1 MDDKKKKIIIICFVA
16 GLIFG
21 TFLII
26 SGYKKPLTQEQIE
39 RCKFYYALNKETYTY
54 NKCYK
59 LLKMEVGVLE
69 GVLKK

>member
-1 MDDKKKKIIIICFVA
+1 MDDKKVKITIICFVA

-26 SGYKKPLTQEQIE
+26 SGYKKPLTNDQIE
-39 RCKFYYALNKETYTY
+39 KCKLYYTWNKETYSY

-59 LLKMEVGVLE
+59 LLKMNRDVFESVF
-69 GVLKK
+69 K

>member
-1 MDDKKKKIIIICFVA
+1 MDDKKVKITIICFVA
-16 GLIFG
+16 G
-21 TFLII
+21 
-26 SGYKKPLTQEQIE
+26 
-39 RCKFYYALNKETYTY
+39 YALNKETYTY